1 MNTASK
7 LTLAALALTVLATA
21 AVQAQVNNVSI
32 TATATVQQPIN
43 VSTGQSLNFGNVF
56 PGVIKAIAATDGTN
70 AGRWD
75 VTGQASTLVNLSF
88 TLPGNLQSGANLLP
102 IANFTGGTNTVNNAA
117 TAAGIT
123 PSLGGTA
130 TLSGTGA
137 LFVWVGA
144 QVSPAINQPAGVY
157 TASVTLTVTY

>member
-21 AVQAQVNNVSI
+21 AAQAQVNNANI

-56 PGVIKAIAATDGTN
+56 PGVAKTIATTDAT

-75 VTGQASTLVNLSF
+75 VTGQASTLVNLSL
-88 TLPGNLQSGANLLP
+88 TLPINLQSGLNLLP
-102 IANFTGGTNTVNNAA
+102 IANNAA
-117 TAAGIT
+117 AAT
-123 PSLGGTA
+123 PFPVDGASTS
-130 TLSGTGA
+130 LSGTGA
-137 LFVWVGA
+137 LFVWVGG
-144 QVSPAINQPAGVY
+144 QVNPASNQPAGVY